1 MTETALDR
9 DGLTFLDYL
18 RPVWRFKVIVVLV
31 VVLAAAATYF
41 LVNRQ
46 EKIYQS
52 TSDVF
57 VGQSTLE
64 QVLNP
69 AGALQLSTTAVANQA
84 LQLATPQVARVVRHN
99 LRLTTSP
106 QALLG
111 EIAVVPSSTTDLLT
125 ITATS
130 PSPQLAAALANG
142 FAQAYFQLAGGNLL
156 TSARGSL
163 KATETRLQQL
173 APDRQTPPFASGFNS
188 RSRHWKVSSAALRPS
203 ADS

>member
-84 LQLATPQVARVVRHN
+84 LQLATPQVAESR
-99 LRLTTSP
+99 
-106 QALLG
+106 
-111 EIAVVPSSTTDLLT
+111 
-125 ITATS
+125 
-130 PSPQLAAALANG
+130 
-142 FAQAYFQLAGGNLL
+142 
-156 TSARGSL
+156 
-163 KATETRLQQL
+163 
-173 APDRQTPPFASGFNS
+173 AP
-188 RSRHWKVSSAALRPS
+188 
-203 ADS
+203 